1 MLLACAMFLKVGRI
15 VHSPLGVRLPCRTC
29 SPLYLMMAACWS
41 KCAVQPLLQSCPM
54 DTREIC
60 NFGKMCALVAVIGS
74 ILLVIGSCAVWDD
87 PMVVWSGRWTVK
99 GWSVFVL
106 FVAGV
111 FAVRK
116 CPVAPVSKMRGG
128 ARFREVSF
136 KHCEGSL

>member
-1 MLLACAMFLKVGRI
+1 
-15 VHSPLGVRLPCRTC
+15 
-29 SPLYLMMAACWS
+29 
-41 KCAVQPLLQSCPM
+41 M
-54 DTREIC
+54 DTRELC
-60 NFGKMCALVAVIGS
+60 NLGKMCALVAVIGS

-87 PMVVWSGRWTVK
+87 RMVVWLGRWTVK
-99 GWSVFVL
+99 GWSVCVM

-116 CPVAPVSKMRGG
+116 CPVAPVSKMSGW